1 MESKLRFNRSCNPL
15 KIANHKNRSGLR
27 RASVKLQNSWNL
39 RRSQSISGEELT
51 RTISQLSLNTQLPV
65 INDAL
70 ALLNISP
77 LDRFAIDRPSYLSG
91 KYNEICSIFAKL
103 LELDNVSNHYENS
116 VNYHEI
122 LENLKDKFKAENT
135 PQTLKVQI
143 LTLLPSDWS
152 INKICD
158 VMGATKHMAILS
170 KSLKERKGILSEPE
184 KKQVYN
190 YNLFIKL

>member
-1 MESKLRFNRSCNPL
+1 
-15 KIANHKNRSGLR
+15 
-27 RASVKLQNSWNL
+27 
-39 RRSQSISGEELT
+39 
-51 RTISQLSLNTQLPV
+51 
-65 INDAL
+65 
-70 ALLNISP
+70 
-77 LDRFAIDRPSYLSG
+77 
-91 KYNEICSIFAKL
+91 

-184 KKQVYN
+184 KKQGRPLSSDIKRKVIEFYESDEVSV
-190 YNLFIKL
+190 NLPGKKDCLSIAKDGGKKKPV